1 MLECTYTTTK
11 GNKMNTELI
20 AQYLSTMLAD
30 KINSGATM
38 AELLADPATME
49 MLHTAIHAAN
59 GATQAVGQEII
70 HNLGTQERV
79 RNHVAAQVWSAA

>member
-1 MLECTYTTTK
+1 M
-11 GNKMNTELI
+11 NKELI

-30 KINSGATM
+30 KINAGATM

-59 GATQAVGQEII
+59 GATQAVGHEII

-79 RNHVAAQVWSAA
+79 RDHVAAQIWHAA